1 LRRLIL
7 LTLLLLSVVVPLQS
21 QSGKARRAINKQ
33 EKSEKSLEK
42 QYEKSRQVALKHRY
56 KIQSPEVKERMKT
69 SRKKVDQYYKQK
81 NRPVFKDLFT
91 RKKRKR

>member
-7 LTLLLLSVVVPLQS
+7 LLQLSLFIALPLHS
-21 QSGKARRAINKQ
+21 QTGKARHAIKKQ
-33 EKSEKSLEK
+33 ERSEKSLEK
-42 QYEKSRQVALKHRY
+42 QYDKSKETALKHRY

-81 NRPVFKDLFT
+81 NKPVFKDLFT
-91 RKKRKR
+91 RKKRRR